1 LGAGNGNMKRK
12 GIDITE
18 FLLWVGIVILI
29 NIIVSQYFFRID
41 LTEDDRY
48 TISDSSKEILK
59 SIDDV
64 VYIEVYLT
72 GDQLPADYKRLERS
86 LKETM
91 DEFRVYAG
99 NNVQYKF
106 LDPNKDS
113 DPERQSKVYQYL
125 SQKGI
130 KPTSI
135 ATNDGERYVF
145 PGALIVYKE
154 KEVPLILL
162 KGNKAAGEAE
172 MINQSIENL
181 EYELISGIRQ
191 LTISKKKS
199 IAFTE
204 GHGEYEPTSLSDLSN
219 TLSSFYNVYSIN
231 LKKIKSLENYEAV
244 VVARPETAFSEEEKY
259 LLDQYVMGGGNV
271 LFFIDPLHVSMDSIG
286 ESGTLALPYTHNLD
300 DMLFKYG
307 IKLNENLIQDIQ
319 ATLIPMYVGEMGNK
333 PQIRMMPWNYYPLLN
348 NFGDHPTVKNI
359 DVVYSKFASTLD
371 TVKAAGV
378 NKTPLVFSSKYSK
391 VLSAPVR
398 VDLNE
403 ARKKVNPEEFA
414 DGPYTV
420 SYLLEGNFQSL
431 YKNRPLPVQDK
442 SFKAEGKKARILITS
457 DADIIKNEISKKGN
471 QLQEIPLKQGNK
483 DFVTNVVDYMLDE
496 QGLISVRA
504 KEITLR
510 PLDKVK
516 VKDDKLMWQI
526 INLVLPVL
534 LILLFG
540 IIRFYIRKKKYES
553 FK

>member
-1 LGAGNGNMKRK
+1 MGAGNGNMKRK
-12 GIDITE
+12 GIDVTE

-29 NIIVSQYFFRID
+29 NIIVSQYFFRVD

-48 TISDSSKEILK
+48 SISDSSKEILK
-59 SIDDV
+59 TMDDV

-72 GDQLPADYKRLERS
+72 GDQLPADYKRLERT
-86 LKETM
+86 LKETL

-106 LDPNKDS
+106 LDPNRDS

-154 KEVPLILL
+154 REVPLILL

-204 GHGEYEPTSLSDLSN
+204 GHGEYEPESLSDLSN

-259 LLDQYVMGGGNV
+259 LLDQYVMNGGNV

-307 IKLNENLIQDIQ
+307 VKLNENLIQDIQ

-359 DVVYSKFASTLD
+359 DVVYSKFASSLD

-378 NKTPLVFSSKYSK
+378 NKIPLVFSSKYSK

-398 VDLNE
+398 VDMNE

-414 DGPYTV
+414 NGPFTV
-420 SYLLEGNFQSL
+420 AYLLEGNFQSL
-431 YKNRPLPVQDK
+431 YKNRPLPIQDNN
-442 SFKAEGKKARILITS
+442 FKAEGKKAKILITS

-510 PLDKVK
+510 PLDKIK
-516 VKDDKLMWQI
+516 IKDDKLMWQI